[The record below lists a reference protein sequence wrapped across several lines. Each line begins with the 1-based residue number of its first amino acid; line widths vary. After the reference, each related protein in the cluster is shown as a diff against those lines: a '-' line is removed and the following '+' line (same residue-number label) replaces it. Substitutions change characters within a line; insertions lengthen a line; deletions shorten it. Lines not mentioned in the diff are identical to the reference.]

1 MAANLQLD
9 DTVFALSR
17 FQACTADLRHTVACL
32 QAIEEEMAEA
42 VQEMRHQNETAERL
56 CIAEDMLADLRAAL
70 REIAYVRQSHLSSG
84 LAAAVQP

>member
-9 DTVFALSR
+9 NTVFALSR
-17 FQACTADLRHTVACL
+17 FQTCTADLRHAVACL

-42 VQEMRHQNETAERL
+42 VQEMYHQNETSERL

-70 REIAYVRQSHLSSG
+70 RELGCLRTP
-84 LAAAVQP
+84 QPGA